1 MARLLSLLAL
11 ASTAVGSSILFEGG
25 TVISWDDASS
35 STTIT
40 RNASLLITDDTIT
53 GIYAAGESVPR
64 PSGNDTQIIDAT
76 DKILTPGF
84 IDTHRHGWQT
94 AYRTLGSN
102 TSLWEYFGRYGEYA
116 SAGRY
121 TADDV
126 YLSQLTG
133 LYEAINAGVTTT
145 LDHASHTWSNET
157 AEAGL
162 RASVDSGARVFWAYA
177 IRDITDFTIAEQIG
191 NFRDLARAAIYK
203 GTPTSLGIAHDT
215 FSSDAEGA
223 AAVVAL
229 AKELNVSVITTHLLE
244 GPWGFSNS
252 PELLQSLDI
261 LNTSIPVVFSH
272 ASFLGFTAHELLKAT
287 DQHISITPESE
298 LHYGHL
304 HPTSHLLLDQAS
316 LGVDTHFT
324 FSTDIL
330 TQARLWLQRVRAL
343 FYAQG
348 LDAWKIPVNSPMS
361 AGQAFML
368 ATAGGARALRRRDL
382 GGPWGFS
389 NSPELLQSLDILN
402 TSIPVVFSHASFLGF
417 TAHELLK
424 ATDQHISITPE
435 SELHYGH
442 LHPTSHLLLDQA
454 SLGVDTHFT
463 FSTDILTQ
471 ARLWLQRVR
480 AIFYAQGLDAWKIPV
495 NNPMSASQAFMLAT
509 AGGARALRRRDL
521 GVLAPGAKADVVLWD
536 GAGPALLGWDDPVAA
551 VMLHASV
558 ADIDTVVVNGVVKKR
573 AGRLVVDGY
582 DSLKTRFLA
591 SARRIQ
597 RVLKDTP
604 LPAPTG
610 AFMSGAELTRVQE
623 ADVVRGNGTGY

>member
-25 TVISWDDASS
+25 TIISWDDASS

-40 RNASLLITDDTIT
+40 RNGSLLITNDTIT
-53 GIYAAGESVPR
+53 GIYAAGQSVPR

-133 LYEAINAGVTTT
+133 LYESINAGVTTT

-177 IRDITDFTIAEQIG
+177 IRDITNFTIAEQIG
-191 NFRDLARAAIYK
+191 NFRDLARAAIYE

-215 FSSDAEGA
+215 FSSDAQGA

-244 GPWGFSNS
+244 
-252 PELLQSLDI
+252 
-261 LNTSIPVVFSH
+261 
-272 ASFLGFTAHELLKAT
+272 
-287 DQHISITPESE
+287 
-298 LHYGHL
+298 
-304 HPTSHLLLDQAS
+304 
-316 LGVDTHFT
+316 
-324 FSTDIL
+324 
-330 TQARLWLQRVRAL
+330 
-343 FYAQG
+343 
-348 LDAWKIPVNSPMS
+348 
-361 AGQAFML
+361 
-368 ATAGGARALRRRDL
+368 
-382 GGPWGFS
+382 GPWGFS

>member
-11 ASTAVGSSILFEGG
+11 VSTAIGSSILFEGG
-25 TVISWDDASS
+25 TIISWDDASS

-40 RNASLLITDDTIT
+40 RNASLLITNDTIT

-177 IRDITDFTIAEQIG
+177 IRDITNFTIAEQIS
-191 NFRDLARAAIYK
+191 NFRDMARAAIYE

-348 LDAWKIPVNSPMS
+348 LDAWKIPVNNPMS

-382 GGPWGFS
+382 G
-389 NSPELLQSLDILN
+389 
-402 TSIPVVFSHASFLGF
+402 
-417 TAHELLK
+417 
-424 ATDQHISITPE
+424 
-435 SELHYGH
+435 
-442 LHPTSHLLLDQA
+442 
-454 SLGVDTHFT
+454 
-463 FSTDILTQ
+463 
-471 ARLWLQRVR
+471 
-480 AIFYAQGLDAWKIPV
+480 
-495 NNPMSASQAFMLAT
+495 
-509 AGGARALRRRDL
+509 
-521 GVLAPGAKADVVLWD
+521 VLAAGAKADVVLWD

-558 ADIDTVVVNGVVKKR
+558 ADIDTVVVDGVVKKR

-582 DSLKTRFLA
+582 DGLKTRFLA

-610 AFMSGAELTRVQE
+610 VFMSGAELTRVQE
-623 ADVVRGNGTGY
+623 ADVVPGNGTGY

>member
-1 MARLLSLLAL
+1 MMARLLSLLAL
-11 ASTAVGSSILFEGG
+11 VNTAIGSSILFEGG
-25 TVISWDDASS
+25 TIISWDDASS

-40 RNASLLITDDTIT
+40 RNASLLITNDTIT

-116 SAGRY
+116 AAGRY

-177 IRDITDFTIAEQIG
+177 IRDITNFTIAEQIS
-191 NFRDLARAAIYK
+191 NFRDMARAAIYE

-223 AAVVAL
+223 VAVVAL

-348 LDAWKIPVNSPMS
+348 LDAWKIPVNNPMS

-382 GGPWGFS
+382 G
-389 NSPELLQSLDILN
+389 
-402 TSIPVVFSHASFLGF
+402 
-417 TAHELLK
+417 
-424 ATDQHISITPE
+424 
-435 SELHYGH
+435 
-442 LHPTSHLLLDQA
+442 
-454 SLGVDTHFT
+454 
-463 FSTDILTQ
+463 
-471 ARLWLQRVR
+471 
-480 AIFYAQGLDAWKIPV
+480 
-495 NNPMSASQAFMLAT
+495 
-509 AGGARALRRRDL
+509 
-521 GVLAPGAKADVVLWD
+521 VLAAGAKAD
-536 GAGPALLGWDDPVAA
+536 
-551 VMLHASV
+551 
-558 ADIDTVVVNGVVKKR
+558 
-573 AGRLVVDGY
+573 
-582 DSLKTRFLA
+582 TRFLA

-597 RVLKDTP
+597 RVLKETP

-610 AFMSGAELTRVQE
+610 VFMSGAELTRVQE
-623 ADVVRGNGTGY
+623 ADVVPGNGTGY

>member
-1 MARLLSLLAL
+1 MAHLLSLLAL

-25 TVISWDDASS
+25 TIISWDDASS

-40 RNASLLITDDTIT
+40 RNGSLLITNDTIT
-53 GIYAAGESVPR
+53 GIYAAGQSVPR

-133 LYEAINAGVTTT
+133 LYESINAGVTTT

-177 IRDITDFTIAEQIG
+177 IRDITNFTIAEQIG
-191 NFRDLARAAIYK
+191 NFRDLARAAIYE

-215 FSSDAEGA
+215 FSSDAQGA

-330 TQARLWLQRVRAL
+330 TQARL
-343 FYAQG
+343 
-348 LDAWKIPVNSPMS
+348 
-361 AGQAFML
+361 
-368 ATAGGARALRRRDL
+368 
-382 GGPWGFS
+382 
-389 NSPELLQSLDILN
+389 
-402 TSIPVVFSHASFLGF
+402 
-417 TAHELLK
+417 
-424 ATDQHISITPE
+424 
-435 SELHYGH
+435 
-442 LHPTSHLLLDQA
+442 
-454 SLGVDTHFT
+454 
-463 FSTDILTQ
+463 
-471 ARLWLQRVR
+471 
-480 AIFYAQGLDAWKIPV
+480 
-495 NNPMSASQAFMLAT
+495 
-509 AGGARALRRRDL
+509 
-521 GVLAPGAKADVVLWD
+521 
-536 GAGPALLGWDDPVAA
+536 
-551 VMLHASV
+551 V

>member
-11 ASTAVGSSILFEGG
+11 VSTAIGSSILFEGG
-25 TVISWDDASS
+25 TIISWDDASS

-40 RNASLLITDDTIT
+40 RNASLLITNDTIT

-177 IRDITDFTIAEQIG
+177 IRDITNFTIAEQIS
-191 NFRDLARAAIYK
+191 NFRDMARAAIYE

-244 GPWGFSNS
+244 GPWGCKSNAPNPLPPPSPFQFIALSPLETEAALTCVIRLFPVSNS

-348 LDAWKIPVNSPMS
+348 LDAWKIPVNNPMS

-382 GGPWGFS
+382 G
-389 NSPELLQSLDILN
+389 
-402 TSIPVVFSHASFLGF
+402 
-417 TAHELLK
+417 
-424 ATDQHISITPE
+424 
-435 SELHYGH
+435 
-442 LHPTSHLLLDQA
+442 
-454 SLGVDTHFT
+454 
-463 FSTDILTQ
+463 
-471 ARLWLQRVR
+471 
-480 AIFYAQGLDAWKIPV
+480 
-495 NNPMSASQAFMLAT
+495 
-509 AGGARALRRRDL
+509 
-521 GVLAPGAKADVVLWD
+521 VLAAGAKADVVLWD

-558 ADIDTVVVNGVVKKR
+558 ADIDTVVVDGVVKKR

-582 DSLKTRFLA
+582 DGLKTRFLA

-610 AFMSGAELTRVQE
+610 VFMSGAELTRVQE
-623 ADVVRGNGTGY
+623 ADVVPGNGTGY